1 MKKQRLLVAASALVV
16 GLSFGSHAYAGDK
29 GDKGGT
35 QQPFLNAGSAVGASF
50 QDGNVGWGFSKGV
63 NGNNNASNVNG
74 TGLVNLQQNTG
85 NNSLV
90 QDNNTLGA
98 ILNCSCTTSGTGL
111 VNLSSALALSAQVAD
126 VDGGAS
132 IGGVDKGG
140 SGKQTSSGAFAA
152 SSYDQGG
159 GHHDKS
165 SGGGGHSEG
174 NAVAANFS
182 HSSSWS
188 YFENAVASGGN
199 TLTNFGGTGMYNVS
213 QNTGNNSLLQSSN
226 TVAAIIGK

>member
-16 GLSFGSHAYAGDK
+16 GLSFGSFAYAHDGNGNGNGD
-29 GDKGGT
+29 GNGNGGT
-35 QQPFLNAGSAVGASF
+35 QQPFLNAASAVGASF

-111 VNLSSALALSAQVAD
+111 INASAALALSAQVAD
-126 VDGGAS
+126 VDGGVS
-132 IGGVDKGG
+132 IGGENEG
-140 SGKQTSSGAFAA
+140 SSSGEK
-152 SSYDQGG
+152 GG
-159 GHHDKS
+159 GHHS
-165 SGGGGHSEG
+165 YWGSGGGHSEWS
-174 NAVAANFS
+174 S
-182 HSSSWS
+182 H
-188 YFENAVASGGN
+188 YENAVAGGGN